1 MSFLKKVAKGAGK
14 FLSGAGKVSG
24 SILKPIGK
32 ITGALDRATGGA
44 LGAAVF
50 SNPLGAKLKAGYEV
64 AKIGSKTASGIGK
77 ALTDVSK
84 TGDVKGLVK
93 AGKEAQQSFGR
104 GREIV
109 QNVRRDTEGQ
119 PRFGNLDIGLG
130 SLAG

>member
-14 FLSGAGKVSG
+14 FLSKAGGVSG
-24 SILKPIGK
+24 KILGGIGK
-32 ITGALDRATGGA
+32 ISGGLDRATGGA
-44 LGAAVF
+44 LSTALF
-50 SNPLGAKLKAGYEV
+50 TNPLGAKLKAGYEV
-64 AKIGSKTASGIGK
+64 AKIGSKTASGLGK

-84 TGDVKGLVK
+84 TGNVKGLVK

-119 PRFGNLDIGLG
+119 PRFGNMDIGLG